1 MNDNKEL
8 QRQSDG
14 VDALGHS
21 GHTPAH
27 DPDLVFG
34 PVFFPP
40 REVNKRFSIAGRA
53 SRQLEVESNGTFR
66 RVAGEPSEGWFWSEQ
81 QGNFLFPIFLAPG
94 TRATCFQK
102 ARGWAYF
109 PTAITELST
118 LAIAPH
124 RALSWPLCC
133 TVCVHLTLIDRHA
146 SHFILEGDSSR
157 TRGST

>member
-81 QGNFLFPIFLAPG
+81 QSNFFISNLFWPREPGLLAFKRPVAGHTFLPRSQNCPLWPSRRTGRCLGRYAVLY
-94 TRATCFQK
+94 
-102 ARGWAYF
+102 AY
-109 PTAITELST
+109 I
-118 LAIAPH
+118 
-124 RALSWPLCC
+124 
-133 TVCVHLTLIDRHA
+133 
-146 SHFILEGDSSR
+146 
-157 TRGST
+157 